1 MYEATLYVA
10 AFAALYVLWR
20 YTKPTRHP
28 PGPFRW
34 PIVGNAFQIP
44 TETPWRQFAEWGKQY
59 GDVVYLCAF
68 GRSILVLNSL
78 EAITDLYEQKSS
90 IYSDKSPRVMGE
102 LSGFGRILATRVNGD
117 DVRETRKLLNGEFG
131 PRAVKRHSH
140 ILEENARRLC
150 KSNIEHPEEFQSNI
164 HRMAVANIM
173 RIAYGYVV
181 AEGAEADELVVLATQ
196 VMHDVSTALA
206 PNTYLVNSLPFLR
219 YIPAFVPGA
228 SFQKIA
234 ARSRE
239 TFDLFLRKPFEFVLS
254 QMNSGTALPSLLF
267 NALEENG
274 LEKSISD
281 AAYLNRLKDAGAEVY
296 GAGTDTNASVI
307 SSFYLAMVLYPDV
320 QRRAQEEIVAVI
332 GDGRLPRLS
341 DRESLPYIDAL
352 VQEIFRWNTPAP
364 SGMSRAVLVPDLY
377 RDFDIPAGTVVV
389 ANIWAITRNESWFP
403 DPETFNPERHLNW
416 DNVSEIPEPTS
427 LIFGFGRRSCPGS
440 YLAVD
445 TVWTAVAMTLATC
458 TISPELDA
466 EGKAVLPEVRYTSGA
481 FSHPCPFSCRI
492 HRRSE
497 GVCELLD
504 LQ

>member
-59 GDVVYLCAF
+59 GDVVYLRVF

-150 KSNIEHPEEFQSNI
+150 KSNIEHPEAFRNNI
-164 HRMAVANIM
+164 RRMAVANIM

-181 AEGAEADELVVLATQ
+181 AEDVEADELVILATQ
-196 VMHDVSTALA
+196 VMRDVSAALA
-206 PNTYLVNSLPFLR
+206 PNKYFVNALPFLR

-228 SFQKIA
+228 SFQKTA

-239 TFDLFLRKPFEFVLS
+239 TFDLFLRKPFEVVLN
-254 QMNSGTALPSLLF
+254 QMNSGTALPSLLS

-296 GAGTDTNASVI
+296 GAGTDTNVSI
-307 SSFYLAMVLYPDV
+307 ITSFYLAMVLYPDV
-320 QRRAQEEIVAVI
+320 QRRAQEEISAVI
-332 GDGRLPRLS
+332 GAERLPKLS
-341 DRESLPYIDAL
+341 DRESLPYVYAL
-352 VQEIFRWNTPAP
+352 VQEAFRWNP
-364 SGMSRAVLVPDLY
+364 SIPSVSRAVLVPDIY
-377 RDFDIPAGTVVV
+377 RGFDIPAGTVVA
-389 ANIWAITRNESWFP
+389 ANIWAIMRNESWFP
-403 DPETFNPERHLNW
+403 DPETFNPERHLNR
-416 DNVSEIPEPTS
+416 DKESEIPEPTS
-427 LIFGFGRRSCPGS
+427 LAFGFGRRSCPGS

-445 TVWTAVAMTLATC
+445 TVWTTIAMTLATC

-466 EGKAVLPEVRYTSGA
+466 EGKAILPEVRYTSGA

-497 GVCELLD
+497 GVSELLD
-504 LQ
+504 PQ

>member
-1 MYEATLYVA
+1 MHEAALYVA
-10 AFAALYVLWR
+10 VFAALYILWR
-20 YTKPTRHP
+20 YTKPTHHP

-34 PIVGNAFQIP
+34 PIVGNAFDIP

-59 GDVVYLCAF
+59 GDIVYLRVF

-78 EAITDLYEQKSS
+78 EAITDLYEQRSS
-90 IYSDKSPRVMGE
+90 IYSDKSPRAMGE
-102 LSGFGRILATRVNGD
+102 LSGFGRILATRLNGD
-117 DVRETRKLLNGEFG
+117 DVRETRKLLNTEFG
-131 PRAVKRHSH
+131 PRAIKRHTH

-150 KSNIEHPEEFQSNI
+150 LSNIEHPEEFLGNI
-164 HRMAVANIM
+164 HRMSVANIM

-181 AEGAEADELVVLATQ
+181 GEDVEADELVVLATQ

-206 PNTYLVNSLPFLR
+206 ANTYLVNSLPFLR

-228 SFQKIA
+228 SFQKTA

-239 TFDLFLRKPFEFVLS
+239 TFDLFLRKPFEFVLN
-254 QMNSGTALPSLLF
+254 QVNSGTAMPSLLS

-274 LEKSISD
+274 LENSMSN
-281 AAYLNRLKDAGAEVY
+281 ATYLNRLKDAGAEVY
-296 GAGTDTNASVI
+296 GAGTDTNASII

-332 GDGRLPRLS
+332 GDERLPRLS
-341 DRESLPYIDAL
+341 DRESLPYVGAL
-352 VQEIFRWNTPAP
+352 VEEIFRWNTPAP
-364 SGMSRAVLVPDLY
+364 AVTRAILVPDVY
-377 RDFDIPAGTVVV
+377 RDFHIPAGTVVV
-389 ANIWAITRNESWFP
+389 ANLWAVTRNESWFP
-403 DPETFNPERHLNW
+403 DPETFNPERYLNR
-416 DNVSEIPEPTS
+416 DKEPQIPEPTS

-481 FSHPCPFSCRI
+481 FSHPYPFCCQI

-497 GVCELLD
+497 GVSELLD
-504 LQ
+504 PQ

>member
-1 MYEATLYVA
+1 MYNSATVYLAV
-10 AFAALYVLWR
+10 FALLYVLWR
-20 YTKPTRHP
+20 YAKATHHP

-59 GDVVYLCAF
+59 GDVVYLRVF

-102 LSGFGRILATRVNGD
+102 LSGFGRILATRLNGD
-117 DVRETRKLLNGEFG
+117 DVRETRKLLNTEFG

-150 KSNIEHPEEFQSNI
+150 RSNIDHPEAFRNNI
-164 HRMAVANIM
+164 RRMAVANIM

-181 AEGAEADELVVLATQ
+181 AEDVEADEMVILATQ
-196 VMHDVSTALA
+196 VMHDVSVALA
-206 PNTYLVNSLPFLR
+206 PNKFLVNALPILR

-228 SFQKIA
+228 SFHKIA
-234 ARSRE
+234 AKSRE
-239 TFDLFLRKPFEFVLS
+239 TFDLFLRKPFEFVLK
-254 QMNSGTALPSLLF
+254 QVKSGTALPSLLS

-274 LEKSISD
+274 LENSLSD
-281 AAYLNRLKDAGAEVY
+281 ATYLNRLKDAGAEVY
-296 GAGTDTNASVI
+296 GAGTDTNVSII
-307 SSFYLAMVLYPDV
+307 SSFYLAMALYPDV
-320 QRRAQEEIVAVI
+320 QRRAQEEIIAVI
-332 GDGRLPRLS
+332 GDGRLPRIS

-352 VQEIFRWNTPAP
+352 VQEMFRWNTPAP
-364 SGMSRAVLVPDLY
+364 SVTRAVLVSDVY

-389 ANIWAITRNESWFP
+389 ANLWAITRNEDWFP
-403 DPETFNPERHLNW
+403 NPETFNPERHLNR
-416 DNVSEIPEPTS
+416 DKESQIPEPTS

-445 TVWTAVAMTLATC
+445 TVWIAVAMTLATC

-466 EGKAVLPEVRYTSGA
+466 EDKAVRPEVRYTSGA
-481 FSHPCPFSCRI
+481 FSHPYPFSCRI
-492 HRRSE
+492 HHRSK
-497 GVCELLD
+497 GVPELLD